1 MTRISRLLL
10 LPLQL
15 LLLLP
20 LLLSSVPLHAETQ
33 WYEIEIIVFAHAR
46 ESYRESEHWKQDLPQ
61 PQFDSARSLTPPGSA
76 GGSAFQALEPSRYRL
91 QGEWNRLQNSSEYRP
106 LLHTAWRQ
114 PGLSRGQAV
123 GVLLES
129 GAASAELG
137 GAKPLSGVIKV
148 GLSRYL
154 HLDTNLL
161 YRLPHK
167 GGSEGD
173 VANVLFDT
181 FQLSE
186 SRRMR
191 SREIHYLDHP
201 MFGVIALITPL

>member
-1 MTRISRLLL
+1 MIRISRLLL
-10 LPLQL
+10 LPL
-15 LLLLP
+15 LLLP
-20 LLLSSVPLHAETQ
+20 VLFASGAYAAQTQ
-33 WYEIEIIVFAHAR
+33 WYEVEIIVFAHAR
-46 ESYRESEHWKQDLPQ
+46 ESYRDSEHWKQDLALPA
-61 PQFDSARSLTPPGSA
+61 FDNAKPLRPAGSE
-76 GGSAFQALEPSRYRL
+76 GGQAFQALDASRYRL

-106 LLHTAWRQ
+106 VLHTGWRQ
-114 PGLSRGQAV
+114 PGLSREHAV

-129 GAASAELG
+129 GADSPSLG

-154 HLDTNLL
+154 HLDANLL
-161 YRLPHK
+161 YRLPRK
-167 GGSEGD
+167 EGAVSSE
-173 VANVLFDT
+173 ATFDT